1 MAFSW
6 GGGGDEGESPAS
18 SSTSGD
24 GGGNNAGRG
33 FWLGGGG
40 NSDRS
45 EDESDSGA
53 YGLFNNDFTGYPSTS
68 TSDGLSL
75 DFWSIDDIKPM
86 NLVGGGSNNS
96 SSGGQGGATTAA
108 GAATGA
114 GEQYNDLFEDPLL
127 KARKEILLGS
137 SPDAAMET
145 FDDLA
150 GFGSAG

>member
-18 SSTSGD
+18 STSEGGEGTGND
-24 GGGNNAGRG
+24 GRGRG
-33 FWLGGGG
+33 FWLGGGGGG

-45 EDESDSGA
+45 EDESDNGGA

-86 NLVGGGSNNS
+86 NLVGGS
-96 SSGGQGGATTAA
+96 SSNSA
-108 GAATGA
+108 GPSSARSQLN
-114 GEQYNDLFEDPLL
+114 ENYEDPLM
-127 KARKEILLGS
+127 KARKEMLLGG
-137 SPDAAMET
+137 SPDAMET
-145 FDDLA
+145 FDDDLA
-150 GFGSAG
+150 GFGAG